1 MKTVI
6 KNKLLEIE
14 KSNQIKILYA
24 NESGSR
30 AWGFPS
36 PDSDYD
42 VRFIYAKPME
52 SYLSIKKEDDFLSFP
67 INDELDV
74 YGWDIKKVLQLVYK
88 SNTTPFEWLQS
99 PIVYMEQDGFK
110 ETLFELCQNYFN
122 AKGNIHHYIG
132 IAKNAFDS
140 VNDNNEIKIKKL
152 FYVLRS
158 LLSAKWCVEK
168 KSIAPMTIQELMAV
182 LPVEFQSLVNDLIV
196 IKSTANEATLIKID
210 LALKDFIVNEL
221 EKCSLA
227 ADTMSKP
234 IFDVNLL
241 NQFFKNILT
250 NDHR

>member
-42 VRFIYAKPME
+42 VRFIYVKPMD
-52 SYLSIKKEDDFLSFP
+52 SYLSIKKDDDFLNFP

-74 YGWDIKKVLQLVYK
+74 YGWDVKKVLQLVYK

-99 PIVYMEQDGFK
+99 PIVYMQHEGFK
-110 ETLFELCQNYFN
+110 EILFELCHNYFN

-132 IAKNAFDS
+132 IAKNALS
-140 VNDNNEIKIKKL
+140 SLNNNNEIKIKKL

-182 LPVEFQSLVNDLIV
+182 LPVEFHSLVNELIV
-196 IKSTANEATLIKID
+196 VKSTANEATLIKID

-227 ADTMSKP
+227 TDAMSKP
-234 IFDVNLL
+234 LFDVNLL

>member
-1 MKTVI
+1 MKTII

-42 VRFIYAKPME
+42 VRFIYVKPME
-52 SYLSIKKEDDFLSFP
+52 TYLSIKNEKDFMSFP

-99 PIVYMEQDGFK
+99 PIVYMEQVGFK
-110 ETLFELCQNYFN
+110 ENLFALCQNYFN
-122 AKGNIHHYIG
+122 AKGNVHHYVG
-132 IAKNAFDS
+132 IAKNAFS
-140 VNDNNEIKIKKL
+140 SLNDNHEIKIKKL

-168 KSIAPMTIQELMAV
+168 NKIAPMTIQELMLV
-182 LPVEFQSLVNDLIV
+182 LPLQFHSLVNELIV
-196 IKSTANEATLIKID
+196 IKSTANEAD
-210 LALKDFIVNEL
+210 LVKLDKELKDFIVNEL
-221 EKCSLA
+221 EKCSWA
-227 ADTMSKP
+227 ADAMSKP
-234 IFDVNLL
+234 IFDVKLL
-241 NQFFKNILT
+241 NQFFKETIT
-250 NDHR
+250 